1 MATATA
7 TTARAT
13 TRSSTARGE
22 RARGGI
28 IDPTASSDGRAGAT
42 YESRGTTAARHA
54 EEETRTRRFD
64 TASAR
69 GVTTFDARTC
79 EAIEFVPIDAWSR
92 DKANF
97 EKLRSM
103 RTFRSAQTVEGVRD
117 DARARAKE
125 KVSARARAV

>member
-7 TTARAT
+7 TRARERRVRVPRAANERGGVLSPRRRRAMDARARR
-13 TRSSTARGE
+13 TRVAE
-22 RARGGI
+22 RGG
-28 IDPTASSDGRAGAT
+28 
-42 YESRGTTAARHA
+42 EHA